1 MSGFWIVAEKS
12 NFVELS
18 QWRGFGE
25 IAARGGF
32 LGIGLFG
39 AFLGFWLAVCQFE
52 TRGMWLASRW
62 GGGLLLCMR
71 CGYGSIRFE
80 DWLLVAAILVVG
92 ILMYK

>member
-1 MSGFWIVAEKS
+1 M
-12 NFVELS
+12 
-18 QWRGFGE
+18 GFG
-25 IAARGGF
+25 
-32 LGIGLFG
+32 
-39 AFLGFWLAVCQFE
+39 LAVWQFE

-92 ILMYK
+92 ILTYK

>member
-1 MSGFWIVAEKS
+1 
-12 NFVELS
+12 
-18 QWRGFGE
+18 
-25 IAARGGF
+25 
-32 LGIGLFG
+32 
-39 AFLGFWLAVCQFE
+39 
-52 TRGMWLASRW
+52 MWLASRW

>member
-1 MSGFWIVAEKS
+1 MA
-12 NFVELS
+12 
-18 QWRGFGE
+18 
-25 IAARGGF
+25 
-32 LGIGLFG
+32 FG
-39 AFLGFWLAVCQFE
+39 AFLEFGLLFGSLR
-52 TRGMWLASRW
+52 RGMWLASRW

>member
-1 MSGFWIVAEKS
+1 MSC
-12 NFVELS
+12 
-18 QWRGFGE
+18 FG
-25 IAARGGF
+25 GNDGF
-32 LGIGLFG
+32 LGR
-39 AFLGFWLAVCQFE
+39 FLGFWLAVWQFE